1 MSDTVN
7 LIEQHQAAANL
18 IQAYYAA
25 IEEEQ
30 QVSKLEERKRELES
44 ELKEYAAR
52 QAGHLNSKQ
61 NPFSILYKGW
71 VFLFYHSGAVEV
83 VKAAGSAPP
92 TTVDLPPFDSYMQ
105 VIQDLTPYREPIPN
119 PAEKAY
125 KAAVSHYLR
134 VVKERAFIHENYLIL
149 QENGVVIQHLDLKI

>member
-1 MSDTVN
+1 MSDTVT
-7 LIEQHQAAANL
+7 LLEQHQAVEKL
-18 IQAYYAA
+18 IQAYHAA
-25 IEEEQ
+25 IEEQQ
-30 QVSKLEERKRELES
+30 QVSQLENRKRELES

-52 QAGHLNSKQ
+52 QSQHLNSKQ
-61 NPFSILYKGW
+61 NPFSVLYKGW
-71 VFLFYHSGAVEV
+71 VFLFYQSGAVEV
-83 VKAAGSAPP
+83 VRAAGSAPP
-92 TTVDLPPFDSYMQ
+92 TTVDLPVFDSYIQ

-134 VVKERAFIHENYLIL
+134 VVKERAFIYENYLIL